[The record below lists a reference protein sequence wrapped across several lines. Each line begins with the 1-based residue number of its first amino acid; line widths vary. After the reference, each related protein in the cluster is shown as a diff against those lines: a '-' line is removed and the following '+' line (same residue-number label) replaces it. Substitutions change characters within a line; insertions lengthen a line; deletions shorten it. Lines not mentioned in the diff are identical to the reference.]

1 LPHFPTLL
9 RSISAAVVFVLAL
22 GSTVAAGHPDERGLS
37 DEASA
42 LVRNAV
48 PMSDGQSCAFEERN
62 FSGGRTALRQ
72 DGTADDVV
80 VETEPPSPS
89 GPSVEV
95 DGAVNAVPSSA
106 TEACA
111 TAHQG
116 TTAVAQ
122 AADEPP
128 PATVEVEARDLWF
141 KPAALTVSGSEHWTI
156 RLKNAGRVVHNLTV
170 DELGIVIVVTA
181 GELGE
186 AILTDIEPG
195 TYAFY
200 CSISGHREA
209 GMAGTLTVQ

>member
-1 LPHFPTLL
+1 MPHRPTLL
-9 RSISAAVVFVLAL
+9 RSIPAAVAFVLAF
-22 GSTVAAGHPDERGLS
+22 GSTVAAGQPQEPGLS

-42 LVRNAV
+42 LVRNAAL
-48 PMSDGQSCAFEERN
+48 MSDDPSCALEERD
-62 FSGGRTALRQ
+62 FSGGRTALRR
-72 DGTADDVV
+72 DSTADDVD
-80 VETEPPSPS
+80 VEIEPPSPS
-89 GPSVEV
+89 GSSVEV
-95 DGAVNAVPSSA
+95 DGAIDAVPSSA

-111 TAHQG
+111 TARQG

-195 TYAFY
+195 TYAYY

-209 GMAGTLTVQ
+209 GMEGTLTIQ

>member
-1 LPHFPTLL
+1 MLHRPTLL
-9 RSISAAVVFVLAL
+9 RSISAVVVFVLAL
-22 GSTVAAGHPDERGLS
+22 GSTVAAGHPEERGLS

-42 LVRNAV
+42 LARSAV
-48 PMSDGQSCAFEERN
+48 PMSDDQGCAFEERN
-62 FSGGRTALRQ
+62 VSGGRTALRQ
-72 DGTADDVV
+72 DGTADDVD
-80 VETEPPSPS
+80 VETEPPFPS
-89 GPSVEV
+89 GSSVEV
-95 DGAVNAVPSSA
+95 DGAIPASA

-141 KPAALTVSGSEHWTI
+141 KPAALTVPGSEHWTI

-195 TYAFY
+195 TYAYY

-209 GMAGTLTVQ
+209 GMEGTLIIQ